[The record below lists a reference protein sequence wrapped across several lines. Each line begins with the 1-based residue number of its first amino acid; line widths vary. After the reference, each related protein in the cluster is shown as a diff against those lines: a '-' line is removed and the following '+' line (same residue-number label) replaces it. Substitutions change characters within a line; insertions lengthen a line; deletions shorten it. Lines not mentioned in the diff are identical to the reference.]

1 MNNNLTELVFILDK
15 SGSMAGLESD
25 TIGGFNAMIEKQKG
39 VEGKAV
45 VTTVLFSNTSRILHD
60 RIPLEDI
67 KPLTDKDYTPAG
79 GTALLDAIG
88 VTIDRIDKTHK
99 TLSEENLPAHTIFV
113 ITTDGH
119 ENASVEYTQE
129 DIKNAIKEHEEQFG
143 WEFLFLAANID
154 AFDVGMRFGFSRDK
168 VANYSARHATDDFYC
183 KLDEVIA
190 DFRKDGKLK
199 KDWALEIEKTKN
211 LDLPPEDDIKF

>member
-15 SGSMAGLESD
+15 SGSMAGLEAD
-25 TIGGFNAMIEKQKG
+25 TIGGFNAMIEKQKQ
-39 VEGKAV
+39 VEGKAL
-45 VTTVLFSNTSRILHD
+45 VTTVLFSNNLRVLHN
-60 RIPLEDI
+60 RIPLEDV
-67 KPLTDKDYTPAG
+67 KPLTKDDYFPAG

-88 VTIDRIDKTHK
+88 FTIDRIDEY
-99 TLSEENLPAHTIFV
+99 LWRSGRDNAPNHTIFV

-129 DIKNAIKEHEEQFG
+129 DIKNAIKEHEEKFG

-168 VANYSARHATDDFYC
+168 VANYSARYATDDFYC

-211 LDLPPEDDIKF
+211 LDLPPENDIKF